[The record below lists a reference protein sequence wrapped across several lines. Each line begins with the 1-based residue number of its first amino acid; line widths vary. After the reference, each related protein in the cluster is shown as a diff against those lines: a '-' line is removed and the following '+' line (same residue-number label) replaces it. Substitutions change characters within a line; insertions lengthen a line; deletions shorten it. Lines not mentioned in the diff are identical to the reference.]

1 MVAAATSYKVAE
13 SLYLV
18 QQPVAKE
25 AKPAKA
31 ATPPVD
37 HILVLDCSGSMS
49 WDLPKVREQLKK
61 KLPKLLQKDDTVSII
76 WFSGR
81 KQFGT
86 LLEAEPVAS
95 LTDLQ
100 AVNAAIDRWLKPVCL
115 TGFKEPL
122 EEAQAL
128 IGRVSKKRPNSV
140 FSLVFMSDGMDNQ
153 WDRADILKTV
163 EKTAQGLASATF
175 VEYGNYADRPLLTAM
190 AQKAGGTLIF
200 AEDFDKYAPLFEG
213 AMGKTLSGAPRIEIE
228 VKGDAIEGFVFGTDG
243 TDLICYEVTGN
254 KAAVPEDTNY
264 VAYLSPTPVGEKG
277 KDLIEFS
284 KAASKNPTVSDPT
297 PLAVAYAA
305 VSLFALRMKSNTVLA
320 LLKALGDV
328 TFIESFAGCFGKQKY
343 SEFMDATKK
352 AAFGEGRFAKGWDP
366 NKIPPDDAFTVLD
379 LLHVL
384 AEDDDNRLLLDSP
397 DFKYTRIGRATVDPA
412 GDDALKFE
420 AADEPNGYPVHNLT
434 FNEDRPNIS
443 VLIRK
448 EGTVDLSK
456 KLGKKE
462 HPKVPR
468 AFPTFIHRNYAIVK
482 DGLIN
487 VNRLPVR
494 LTKATLQRLMKDG
507 MPIEAI
513 QNPEGE
519 TLEQTRGKVKKA
531 AADRP
536 VNVVL
541 DLRALPVIN
550 RKMVKDVSAK
560 TLFEKAYELLKAQ
573 AAQKVFNTV
582 KKEKFPR
589 ESEGF
594 KMVYGE
600 EAATWLK
607 EAGVTDFNGFNP
619 KRVQAEASDYYL
631 GKELQVKIKGLSSL
645 PSLNEF
651 NKQAAKGKLNAGA
664 GLMAPY
670 VKEVETFLASDTYK
684 KAKDQDKVFEAW
696 LDSQHLDA
704 RKTARKLIFEL
715 ATTKFSVVVGQ
726 TWPAEFKSLDETTL
740 DIDVGGTKLSCT
752 LEAREIQVNI

>member
-1 MVAAATSYKVAE
+1 MVAAATSHKVAE

-25 AKPAKA
+25 AKPAK
-31 ATPPVD
+31 PVPAPVN
-37 HILVLDCSGSMS
+37 HLFVVDCSGSMS
-49 WDLPKVREQLKK
+49 YDLPKIREQLKK
-61 KLPKLLQKDDTVSII
+61 KLPKLLQKDDTMSII

-86 LLEAEPVAS
+86 LLEAEPVAT

-100 AVNAAIDRWLKPVCL
+100 AVNSAIDRWLKPICL

-128 IGRVSKKRPNSV
+128 VQRVAKKNPKGV
-140 FSLVFMSDGMDNQ
+140 FSLLFLSDGCDNQ
-153 WDRADILKTV
+153 WPRPEVLKAV
-163 EKTAQGLASATF
+163 EVVAGGLSSATF

-200 AEDFDKYAPLFEG
+200 AEDFDRYAPLFEG
-213 AMGKTLSGAPRIEIE
+213 AMGKTLSGAPRIE
-228 VKGDAIEGFVFGTDG
+228 VKVEGDAIEGFAFSTDAS
-243 TDLICYEVTGN
+243 DLICYEVTGN
-254 KAAVPEDTNY
+254 KAAVPEDTAWI
-264 VAYLSPTPVGEKG
+264 AYLSPTPVGTKG
-277 KDLIEFS
+277 VDLIKLSEE
-284 KAASKNPTVSDPT
+284 ASKGGKGSTT
-297 PLAVAYAA
+297 TLAVAYAA

-328 TFIESFAGCFGKQKY
+328 TYIESFAGCFGKQKY
-343 SEFMDATKK
+343 SEFMDKTKA
-352 AAFGEGRFAKGWDP
+352 AAFGQGRFENGWDP

-494 LTKATLQRLMKDG
+494 LTKGTLQRLTKDG

-541 DLRALPVIN
+541 DLRAIPIIN

-573 AAQKVFNTV
+573 AAQKVYNTV

-607 EAGVTDFNGFNP
+607 EAGITDFNGFNP
-619 KRVQAEASDYYL
+619 KRVQAEASDFYL
-631 GKELQVKIKGLSSL
+631 AKELSVKIKGLSSL
-645 PSLNEF
+645 PSLNEY

-715 ATTKFSVVVGQ
+715 ATVKFGVIVGQ
-726 TWPAEFKSLDETTL
+726 IWPVEFKSLDETTL

-752 LEAREIQVNI
+752 LEAREVQQNI